1 MVCSA
6 YQPGRDGHD
15 VEDDRQTLGTAFP
28 AAKVKMDYNAAYM
41 RLAKY
46 GSLEPVVRSR
56 HCVDGTFRA

>member
-1 MVCSA
+1 M
-6 YQPGRDGHD
+6 
-15 VEDDRQTLGTAFP
+15 EDDRQTLGTAFP